1 VIEAAAIGHA
11 AQSNAGMPPVDAAPQ
26 RARRRRRAL
35 LQLSAIAVTAFMLAP
50 LYLITLAAFSSR
62 EELNSFPKSFWPRDA
77 TFEPVK
83 NFLDTTDVL
92 GSFWTS
98 FVVGM
103 QTLVLSLV
111 VGAPAGYAIARW
123 AFRGR
128 NTYQIGLLLIR
139 ALPIAV
145 LAVPLSV
152 IFLERGLFDTTY
164 GVALVHAGL
173 ALPTT
178 VLITASVF
186 IAVPHE
192 LEEAALLFGCSR
204 AGAFRRVVLPLALP
218 GVAASSIF
226 TFVLSWNE
234 VFAASILT
242 LRDRTLPALMLS
254 QLQYSSLEFQFAG
267 GFAMIVPSLLF
278 IAIMRR
284 YLLNMWGSTIR

>member
-1 VIEAAAIGHA
+1 MALAVTDRGLEPSG
-11 AQSNAGMPPVDAAPQ
+11 GLPPVDTAPL
-26 RARRRRRAL
+26 RGHKRRRA
-35 LQLSAIAVTAFMLAP
+35 AVQVAAVTITAFMAAP
-50 LYLITLAAFSSR
+50 IYLIALAAFSSR
-62 EELNSFPKSFWPRDA
+62 AELNRFPKSFLPRDVTTA
-77 TFEPVK
+77 TVT
-83 NFLDTTDVL
+83 NFIDTTGVTDA
-92 GSFWTS
+92 FRTS
-98 FVVGM
+98 LVVGL
-103 QTLVLSLV
+103 QTLALSLV
-111 VGAPAGYAIARW
+111 IGAPAGYAVARW

-128 NTYQIGLLLIR
+128 DLYQIGLLLIR

-164 GVALVHAGL
+164 AVALVHAGL

-186 IAVPHE
+186 VSVPHE
-192 LEEAALLFGCSR
+192 LEEAALLFGCTR
-204 AGAFRRVVLPLALP
+204 AGAFRRVVLPMALP

-234 VFAASILT
+234 VFAAGVLT

-254 QLQYSSLEFQFAG
+254 QLRQSPLDYRFAG
-267 GFAMIVPSLLF
+267 GFAMIVPSLVF

>member
-1 VIEAAAIGHA
+1 MTALTAADPGL
-11 AQSNAGMPPVDAAPQ
+11 QTSRELPPVDTAPL
-26 RARRRRRAL
+26 RGHKRRRIAL
-35 LQLSAIAVTAFMLAP
+35 QVGALAVTAFMAAP
-50 LYLITLAAFSSR
+50 IYLITLAAFSTR
-62 EELNSFPKSFWPRDA
+62 DELNRFPKSFWPRDVTTA
-77 TFEPVK
+77 TVT
-83 NFLDTTDVL
+83 NFVDTTGVTDA
-92 GSFWTS
+92 FITS
-98 FVVGM
+98 LVVGL
-103 QTLVLSLV
+103 QTLVLSLLI
-111 VGAPAGYAIARW
+111 GAPAGYAVARW

-128 NTYQIGLLLIR
+128 DLYQVGLLLIR

-152 IFLERGLFDTTY
+152 IFLERGLYDTTY
-164 GVALVHAGL
+164 AVALVHSGL

-186 IAVPHE
+186 VSVPHD

-204 AGAFRRVVLPLALP
+204 FGAFRRVVLPMALP

-234 VFAASILT
+234 VFAAGVLT

-254 QLQYSSLEFQFAG
+254 QLRQSPLDYRFAG
-267 GFAMIVPSLLF
+267 GFAMIVPSLVF

>member
-1 VIEAAAIGHA
+1 MTRPASPVG
-11 AQSNAGMPPVDAAPQ
+11 NATTRLPPVDLAPL
-26 RARRRRRAL
+26 RRHRRRRVLVQVAAL
-35 LQLSAIAVTAFMLAP
+35 AATAFMVTP
-50 LYLITLAAFSSR
+50 LYLITLSAFSTR
-62 EELNSFPKSFWPRDA
+62 DALNSFPKSFLPRDV
-77 TFEPVK
+77 TTSTVTR
-83 NFLDTTDVL
+83 FLDTTGVL
-92 GSFWTS
+92 ESFRTS
-98 FVVGM
+98 LIVGL

-111 VGAPAGYAIARW
+111 IGAPAGYAVARW
-123 AFRGR
+123 VFRGR
-128 NTYQIGLLLIR
+128 DLYQIGLLLIR

-152 IFLERGLFDTTY
+152 IFLEINLYDTTY
-164 GVALVHAGL
+164 GVALVHTGL

-186 IAVPHE
+186 VSVPHD
-192 LEEAALLFGCSR
+192 LEEAALLFGCTR
-204 AGAFRRVVLPLALP
+204 AGAFRRVVLPMALP

-234 VFAASILT
+234 VFAAGVLT

-254 QLQYSSLEFQFAG
+254 QLSQSGLDYRFAG
-267 GFAMIVPSLLF
+267 GFAMVVPSLVF

>member
-1 VIEAAAIGHA
+1 MTSVTTTAA
-11 AQSNAGMPPVDAAPQ
+11 SELPPVDLAPLRQ
-26 RARRRRRAL
+26 RRRRRAW
-35 LQLSAIAVTAFMLAP
+35 LQVAALAVTAFMAAP
-50 LYLITLAAFSSR
+50 LYFITLAAFSSR
-62 EELNSFPKSFWPRDA
+62 QALNRFPKSFWPSDVTTDTVSR
-77 TFEPVK
+77 FI
-83 NFLDTTDVL
+83 DTTGVKEAFL
-92 GSFWTS
+92 TS
-98 FVVGM
+98 LIVGL
-103 QTLVLSLV
+103 QTLVLSLAI
-111 VGAPAGYAIARW
+111 GAPAGYAVARW
-123 AFRGR
+123 VFRGR
-128 NTYQIGLLLIR
+128 DLYQIGLLLIR

-152 IFLERGLFDTTY
+152 IFLELDLYDTTY
-164 GVALVHAGL
+164 GVALVHSGL

-186 IAVPHE
+186 VSVPHD
-192 LEEAALLFGCSR
+192 LEEAALLFGCTR

-234 VFAASILT
+234 VFAAGVLT

-254 QLQYSSLEFQFAG
+254 QLRQSPLDYRFAG
-267 GFAMIVPSLLF
+267 GFAMIVPSLVF